1 MKTEWKVPMQSLR
14 ALFSPTIVP
23 ILSFISAAAF
33 FVKVNASILSG
44 EQPFASAYA
53 ILPVR
58 TLVLPA
64 PAPATISTGPSMLVT
79 ALSWASSRPA
89 VNAPILFSIMKR
101 NYEKNG

>member
-1 MKTEWKVPMQSLR
+1 MGHVPSGSKDGIQIAELR
-14 ALFSPTIVP
+14 WMSV
-23 ILSFISAAAF
+23 SFIF
-33 FVKVNASILSG
+33 IDM
-44 EQPFASAYA
+44 
-53 ILPVR
+53 VR